1 VSSFL
6 LHDGL
11 CHKLDKAF
19 KKIWQG
25 FPKDK
30 SRNLSFKS
38 WSSLCLPKDQG
49 SLDSRLMKDVNLS
62 LISKF
67 GWKLLTNR
75 DSIWVL
81 LFHKKYIKYGNLL
94 SCPLSS
100 GSWIWNR
107 IKSTASLLAQG
118 ACFIPH
124 NNSSLLVWSSPW
136 IPTLFNFLPV
146 PRLPYFP
153 SSYPLHI
160 ADLIFFFFNLEVK
173 PSSFPFPT

>member
-1 VSSFL
+1 MMVSAINWI
-6 LHDGL
+6 
-11 CHKLDKAF
+11 KLS
-19 KKIWQG
+19 KKFG
-25 FPKDK
+25 KVFPKT
-30 SRNLSFKS
+30 SLVIYLLNLGA
-38 WSSLCLPKDQG
+38 LCAYQ
-49 SLDSRLMKDVNLS
+49 RIRVVW
-62 LISKF
+62 ISKF